1 MAITIE
7 TNEQYEA
14 AALRLGELSRA
25 QVESID
31 HAEFEAISMAMMGF
45 EASRL
50 ALVEAEA
57 KPGSGLA
64 AAPEI

>member
-1 MAITIE
+1 MSLVIE

-25 QVESID
+25 NVESID

-50 ALVEAEA
+50 ALGGAEA
-57 KPGSGLA
+57 TSLP
-64 AAPEI
+64 PEAKEA